1 MIKASFELILHLGG
15 LYRSGGG
22 HILPLVMFKC
32 HLRCPL
38 GLSSEQTI
46 LSRSAGEQIIS
57 GNTDIPWPAR
67 SPDQAPCDFWLWS
80 ICEAE
85 VRRVKPK
92 TLDDLMEVVSD
103 FVASL
108 DPAEVRRAV
117 RDVRPRAE
125 LCVKMDGGHFESEL
139 KKYKR
144 GTIEE

>member
-1 MIKASFELILHLGG
+1 MNLSRLSLGG
-15 LYRSGGG
+15 
-22 HILPLVMFKC
+22 
-32 HLRCPL
+32 
-38 GLSSEQTI
+38 
-46 LSRSAGEQIIS
+46 
-57 GNTDIPWPAR
+57 IPWPAR

-92 TLDDLMEVVSD
+92 TLDDLIEVVSD

-108 DPAEVRRAV
+108 DPAEV

-125 LCVKMDGGHFESEL
+125 LCVKMDGGHFESKL
-139 KKYKR
+139 KKHKR

>member
-1 MIKASFELILHLGG
+1 
-15 LYRSGGG
+15 
-22 HILPLVMFKC
+22 MFKC

-80 ICEAE
+80 ICKAE

-92 TLDDLMEVVSD
+92 TLEDLMEVVSD

-117 RDVRPRAE
+117 RNVRPRAE
-125 LCVKMDGGHFESEL
+125 LCIKMDGGYFESNL
-139 KKYKR
+139 KKYKQGR
-144 GTIEE
+144 VEE

>member
-1 MIKASFELILHLGG
+1 MKAPEIQSRLF
-15 LYRSGGG
+15 
-22 HILPLVMFKC
+22 VMFKC

-85 VRRVKPK
+85 IRRVKPK
-92 TLDDLMEVVSD
+92 TLEELKEVVSD
-103 FVASL
+103 FKASL
-108 DPAEVRRAV
+108 NEEEMR
-117 RDVRPRAE
+117 RDVSDVRHGARCAQNRCWP
-125 LCVKMDGGHFESEL
+125 F
-139 KKYKR
+139 
-144 GTIEE
+144 

>member
-1 MIKASFELILHLGG
+1 MPPRPQFSIDESVKFVTWWYEL
-15 LYRSGGG
+15 
-22 HILPLVMFKC
+22 K
-32 HLRCPL
+32 
-38 GLSSEQTI
+38 
-46 LSRSAGEQIIS
+46 
-57 GNTDIPWPAR
+57 DIHKAR

-117 RDVRPRAE
+117 RDVRPSCASKWTAGILSQSSRNSNE
-125 LCVKMDGGHFESEL
+125 GRLRS
-139 KKYKR
+139 R
-144 GTIEE
+144 

>member
-1 MIKASFELILHLGG
+1 MPPRPQFSIDESVKIVAWWYEL
-15 LYRSGGG
+15 
-22 HILPLVMFKC
+22 K
-32 HLRCPL
+32 
-38 GLSSEQTI
+38 
-46 LSRSAGEQIIS
+46 
-57 GNTDIPWPAR
+57 DIHKAR

-125 LCVKMDGGHFESEL
+125 LCVKMDGGHFESKL
-139 KKYKR
+139 KKHKR